1 MNRHT
6 HITKGVLI
14 SGLLAMVAI
23 LSTACAD
30 SDKTDVPQAEP
41 TETRPAMSREE
52 RIEQRRQLQAQAQ
65 KKFAQVPK
73 EDAAQVTGEVPRDLL
88 DKIYADLEQRSGGQR
103 SEFTLS
109 GAESVQW
116 NDGSLGCPEPGQVYP
131 QVITNGYRVMIEYL
145 DQSYDYRAT
154 DKGFFKLCPGFSPTR

>member
-1 MNRHT
+1 MNRQT
-6 HITKGVLI
+6 HITKPVLV
-14 SGLLAMVAI
+14 SGLLAMAMI
-23 LSTACAD
+23 LPTACAD
-30 SDKTDVPQAEP
+30 SDKVNSPQAES
-41 TETRPAMSREE
+41 TEPRPAMSREE

-65 KKFAQVPK
+65 KDFAQVPK
-73 EDAAQVTGEVPRDLL
+73 QSAVQVTGEVPGDLI

-109 GAESVQW
+109 RAEFVQW

-131 QVITNGYRVMIEYL
+131 QVITSGYRVMIEYH